1 MHIMLYNVYRE
12 ENVVMSRQR
21 LLTVQDAAG
30 LLGVNPETLRRWDNS
45 GKFKARRHPI
55 NNYRLYSLKE
65 VETLKRKIQG

>member
-1 MHIMLYNVYRE
+1 MHIMLYNVLRE
-12 ENVVMSRQR
+12 ENAGMLRQR